1 MNERWSPPT
10 RYFVL
15 GLLVILLMLF
25 LFFIRDLLKP
35 IIAAGFNAYL
45 ISPIVG
51 YVSLKTKW
59 SRKVTGNVIY
69 FVTLALM
76 VGLISSFIPMLIS
89 QMNAIGEAFTM
100 VINQVQSNPYVQGPF
115 EWGPFILNLEEII
128 PTIQKFISEAGTP
141 MLEDALQLVESTSRN
156 AINILLVFVVTYY
169 FMTDWA
175 DIREWM
181 LHLAPEGARN
191 DVRRLYWGIRS
202 VWMNYLRGQ
211 IVLMFVVGVVFTI
224 IYLVIGLP
232 GAIVIGVLTGLL
244 TLVPDV
250 GPFIGTVVA
259 MLVALLEGSTV
270 LPVSNFVFMLL
281 VAAIYGVLILIKNVW
296 LRPYIMGR
304 SVSMHEGLVFVAIL
318 GAVIYEGI
326 LGALIVIPVIASL
339 AVIGKYVRS
348 RMLGLPPFPAEKEPG
363 QSPDDVL
370 PEISRIHPKL
380 KTKENKSDKAF
391 K

>member
-1 MNERWSPPT
+1 MNERWSLPT
-10 RYFVL
+10 RFFVA
-15 GLLVILLMLF
+15 GLLIVLILLF
-25 LFFIRDLLKP
+25 LFYIRDLLRP
-35 IIAAGFNAYL
+35 IITAGFIAYL
-45 ISPIVG
+45 VSPIVG
-51 YVSLKTKW
+51 YVSQKTKW
-59 SRKVTGNVIY
+59 SRKVSGNVIY

-76 VGLISSFIPMLIS
+76 IGLISSFIPMLIS
-89 QMNAIGEAFTM
+89 QVNAIGEAFTI
-100 VINQVQSNPYVQGPF
+100 VINQIQINPYVQGPF
-115 EWGPFILNLEEII
+115 AWGPFILNLEEII
-128 PTIQKFISEAGTP
+128 PTIQNFITEAGTP

-156 AINILLVFVVTYY
+156 AINILLVIVVTYY

-181 LHLAPEGARN
+181 LHLAPEGSRN

-296 LRPYIMGR
+296 LRPFIMGR

-326 LGALIVIPVIASL
+326 LGALIVVPVIASL

-348 RMLGLPPFPAEKEPG
+348 RMFGLQPFPEEKNSSEPSDDSLPP
-363 QSPDDVL
+363 
-370 PEISRIHPKL
+370 ISRIHPKL
-380 KTKENKSDKAF
+380 KSKEPRKEKPA